1 MVDAMRAAGPG
12 ALSGAHPAAKSAPT
26 ANEPPPGDAPGF
38 GAVLSA
44 VERSR
49 LDFSKH
55 ALRRIEERGLPLD
68 GDRLTR
74 LEAAVER
81 AGAKGS
87 RDSLILLDEMALVV
101 SVRSQTVVTAMDE
114 SSSKE
119 HVFTK
124 IDSVVIAD

>member
-1 MVDAMRAAGPG
+1 MVDATRAAGPG
-12 ALSGAHPAAKSAPT
+12 ALSGAGPAARPART
-26 ANEPPPGDAPGF
+26 ANEPPAGDAPDF

-49 LDFSKH
+49 LEFSRH
-55 ALRRIEERGLPLD
+55 ALRRIEQRGLRLD
-68 GDRLTR
+68 GDRLSR

-87 RDSLILLDEMALVV
+87 RDSLVLLDELALVV

-114 SSSKE
+114 ASSKE
-119 HVFTK
+119 HVFTN
-124 IDSVVIAD
+124 IDSVVIAG